1 MTEENS
7 PQGDENAPN
16 QTDLPADDSAPEI
29 QPTGVR
35 TPEAQ
40 VKRWLRSLTRG
51 DGGFASAEL
60 LHFTP
65 TSRTAIDLTA
75 AHPSGLTQLLSGRR
89 TRLSTML
96 RDADAFSEAM
106 KAARGIRSRIFDVG
120 QERGI
125 DAGYLASGMAYWR
138 YTGPD
143 GRSSPI
149 SAPILLSPIRLTIH
163 ASHNEY
169 ELQISGPARLNPV
182 LLRHLKQDHG
192 IELDVAALEA
202 SAYGTARLNPLPVLD
217 SVRHATQHLSGAQ
230 VVQQVF
236 AATFVRL
243 LDPSDDP
250 RVTADHPIIRDLAV
264 PPIDDGSVPRFQDAA
279 PAVPDDLHPSEE
291 FLVLDAD
298 TSQHAVVDR
307 AESGESF
314 VVSAPPG
321 TGQTQTALNVATRL
335 AFRGRRV
342 VVVAER
348 RSAVKQF
355 ESTLAE
361 LGLAS
366 LVRTVDGDADPADV
380 RRHAI
385 AAVARNE
392 RAEALDLDELHR
404 VLTRRRELLQ
414 ENVRSLHDERT
425 QWGCSVHDALQALAA
440 LTSEPVP
447 PSTRVRLPE
456 AVLERLKD
464 RTLATAKLRRFAELG
479 GLDSSLRENAWHGS
493 RMSSME
499 ATNEALAQACHLSDK
514 LAGTGQ
520 EINAAAETAAMRPG
534 KTLAEWEEQLTIIE
548 SIDASLAR
556 FKPDIFD
563 GEVKDLLA
571 ATSSGSWRRQH
582 GIQMGT
588 FTRSRLRRVAKE
600 LLLPD
605 VYIEDLNQALTEV
618 SAHHAAWKKYAV
630 PGQTPAKVGEISSL
644 KRRLAALIKDARGL
658 AIHAKG
664 TSFPETPVTEP
675 VSRVEGRAAALVEGR
690 SVLATL
696 PERTQLE
703 DQLREL
709 GLAPLLEDL
718 TRRAVTEHEVGSELE
733 LTWWSS
739 VLEKIMASDKNL
751 VNFDAESLAVLEAE
765 YRDADEQHIASGP
778 ARLIEC
784 LGERW
789 RRAVAKRHAA
799 SASMRSLLLD
809 GEVSVRNLSS
819 EDDELVTSMHPIWL
833 GSVHTLPM
841 LLGENFTADAVIVLD
856 AHALNTAHALG
867 ALARGRQVIAF
878 GDSMLPGPRAFAA
891 APTGEPA
898 ATGDHG
904 ESLFSSLAAIRPTM
918 ALEQLYRC
926 VDSTLASRISQD
938 LYGGQVE
945 VLPRGDALAAG
956 LRRVRV
962 EYLPDGIG
970 PQTAR
975 TVEIES
981 VQAEVKRCVEL
992 VFDHI
997 RTTPEN
1003 SLAIITASARH
1014 AARVAEAVRVRMEY
1028 EPWAA
1033 SFFRSSTEPFLILP
1047 LERASGHVRDHIVF
1061 SIGYGRSSSGTKATS
1076 FGPLS
1081 EQGGRELFN
1090 VAMTR
1095 ARKAMHVLSCFRPSD
1110 IDEHAVGYGALDLYE
1125 FLSAE
1130 TGSESPRAADAPP
1143 SPLLNDL
1150 SSRLRARGLRVREN
1164 VNSVID
1170 IAVFEHGSSGRDR
1183 APVAVISDSTRAYR
1197 EMGVRER
1204 VRLRPQRLERF
1215 GWTAIPAWSVEV
1227 FSDPNRSAD
1236 RIVSALGIAPVIT
1249 ATAIAAEEESQS
1261 ETDVNPDAVLSVE
1274 SAREEPTA

>member
-1 MTEENS
+1 MTEPSS
-7 PQGDENAPN
+7 PQPPFEPQTAEPVTPAPAAEAAR
-16 QTDLPADDSAPEI
+16 ADAP
-29 QPTGVR
+29 QV
-35 TPEAQ
+35 Q

-96 RDADAFSEAM
+96 RDQEAFREAM
-106 KAARGIRSRIFDVG
+106 RAARGIRSRIFDVG

-143 GRSSPI
+143 GSSSPI
-149 SAPILLSPIRLTIH
+149 SAPILLSPLRLTIH
-163 ASHNEY
+163 SSHNEY
-169 ELQISGPARLNPV
+169 ELQIAGPARLNPV
-182 LLRHLKQDHG
+182 LLRHLHQDHG
-192 IELDVAALEA
+192 IALDAPAVEA
-202 SAYGTARLNPLPVLD
+202 SAYATARLNPLPVLD
-217 SVRHATQHLSGAQ
+217 VIRTATQHLPDAQ

-250 RVTADHPIIRDLAV
+250 RVTEQHSIIRDLALSPLV
-264 PPIDDGSVPRFQDAA
+264 DGSVPRFQEAA
-279 PAVPDDLHPSEE
+279 PASPDDLHPSEE

-298 TSQHAVVDR
+298 ASQHAVVDR

-321 TGQTQTALNVATRL
+321 TGQTQTAINVAARL

-348 RSAVKQF
+348 RSAVNQF
-355 ESTLAE
+355 ESTLAD
-361 LGLAS
+361 LGLDS
-366 LVRTVDGDADPADV
+366 LVRVVDGDLQPDEV

-385 AAVARNE
+385 SAVARNE
-392 RAEALDLDELHR
+392 RAEAMDLEDLHR
-404 VLTRRRELLQ
+404 LLTRRRELLQ
-414 ENVRSLHDERT
+414 ESVRSLHDERPR
-425 QWGCSVHDALQALAA
+425 WGCSVHEAMQALAT

-447 PSTRVRLPE
+447 PCTRVRLPQS
-456 AVLERLKD
+456 VLERLVD
-464 RTLATAKLRRFAELG
+464 RTSAKAKLRRYAELG
-479 GLDSSLRENAWHGS
+479 GLNEELAANAWHGS
-493 RMSSME
+493 RMPTVV
-499 ATNEALAQACHLSDK
+499 ATNEALAQARHLSESLSRTAEEMKD
-514 LAGTGQ
+514 
-520 EINAAAETAAMRPG
+520 AAALAAMRPG
-534 KTLAEWEEQLTIIE
+534 RTLREWAEQLEIITR
-548 SIDASLAR
+548 IDSSLER

-571 ATSSGSWRRQH
+571 ATSSGAWRRQN

-605 VYIEDLNQALTEV
+605 VYMDDLNSALVEV
-618 SAHHAAWKKYAV
+618 ADQHAVWKKYAI
-630 PGQTPAKVGEISSL
+630 PGRTPGIVGDISAL
-644 KRRLAALIKDARGL
+644 RRRVTALIKDAEGL
-658 AIHAKG
+658 AVHARG
-664 TSFPETPVTEP
+664 TKFPPNPAEVPIT
-675 VSRVEGRAAALVEGR
+675 LVER
-690 SVLATL
+690 RALSLVEDRHALSTL

-703 DQLREL
+703 DQLVLL
-709 GLAPLLEDL
+709 GIKPLLEDL
-718 TRRAVTEHEVGSELE
+718 TRRAIPPQQVGSELD
-733 LTWWSS
+733 LAWWSS
-739 VLEKIMASDKNL
+739 VLEKIMAQDKTL
-751 VNFDAESLAVLEAE
+751 VGFDASALATLESE
-765 YRDADEQHIASGP
+765 YREADERHIASGP
-778 ARLIEC
+778 GRLIEA

-799 SASMRSLLLD
+799 SASLRALLLD
-809 GEVSVRNLSS
+809 GEVTVRTLGD
-819 EDDELVTSMHPIWL
+819 EDEELVTCMHPLWL
-833 GSVHTLPM
+833 GSVHTLPG
-841 LLGENFTADAVIVLD
+841 LLGEDFTADAVIILD

-867 ALARGRQVIAF
+867 VLARGRQVIAF
-878 GDSMLPGPRAFAA
+878 GDPMLPGPRPFTASPAGGAGAA
-891 APTGEPA
+891 QPE
-898 ATGDHG
+898 G
-904 ESLFSSLAAIRPTM
+904 ESLYTSLAAVRPTM
-918 ALEQLYRC
+918 ALEHLYRC
-926 VDSTLASRISQD
+926 VDSTLAERLSHEF
-938 LYGGQVE
+938 YGGQIE

-962 EYLPDGIG
+962 EYLHDGVG

-975 TVEIES
+975 SLEIES
-981 VQAEVKRCVEL
+981 VPAEVKRCVDL

-997 RTTPEN
+997 RTTPES
-1003 SLAIITASARH
+1003 SLAIVTASARH
-1014 AARVAEAVRVRMEY
+1014 AARVAEAVRVRMEH

-1033 SFFRSSTEPFLILP
+1033 EFFRSGTEPFLILP

-1061 SIGYGRSSSGTKATS
+1061 SIGYGRSSSGTQATS

-1081 EQGGRELFN
+1081 QPGGRELFN
-1090 VAMTR
+1090 VALTR
-1095 ARKAMHVLSCFRPSD
+1095 ARKALHVLSAFRPAD

-1125 FLSAE
+1125 FLVAESSAN
-1130 TGSESPRAADAPP
+1130 PVRAVDSPP

-1164 VNSVID
+1164 VNDVID
-1170 IAVFEHGSSGRDR
+1170 IAVFEQGSSGRDR
-1183 APVAVISDSTRAYR
+1183 APVAVVSDSTRAYQ
-1197 EMGVRER
+1197 ETGVRER

-1236 RIVSALGIAPVIT
+1236 RIISALGVAPVVS
-1249 ATAIAAEEESQS
+1249 ATAIAAEQDLQD
-1261 ETDVNPDAVLSVE
+1261 ETEAHPDSVHTVE
-1274 SAREEPTA
+1274 SAREEPNA